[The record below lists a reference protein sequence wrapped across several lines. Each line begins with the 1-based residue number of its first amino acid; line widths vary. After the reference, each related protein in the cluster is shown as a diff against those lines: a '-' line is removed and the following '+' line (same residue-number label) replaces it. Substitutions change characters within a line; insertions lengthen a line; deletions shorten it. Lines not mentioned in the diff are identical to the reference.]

1 MSSPCLPISAT
12 QIGDDVHSKTPYTT
26 VWNYPH
32 HCNLDRIL
40 SIIPLVWQC
49 MGFFTEFY
57 QQMLSLL
64 EKHRAKRILRFMIGT
79 RIVVM
84 FFNADNVEKLLSSS
98 VNIEKA
104 NEYDGLHEWLGLGL
118 LTRYLVAMHIFLFA
132 IATLVI
138 WLSRTQNQIQC
149 AVTHWYIP
157 VKSKAVTHPQ
167 WAIVWRKT
175 ADIWKD
181 CCW

>member
-1 MSSPCLPISAT
+1 
-12 QIGDDVHSKTPYTT
+12 
-26 VWNYPH
+26 
-32 HCNLDRIL
+32 
-40 SIIPLVWQC
+40 
-49 MGFFTEFY
+49 
-57 QQMLSLL
+57 
-64 EKHRAKRILRFMIGT
+64 
-79 RIVVM
+79 M

-149 AVTHWYIP
+149 AVTH
-157 VKSKAVTHPQ
+157 
-167 WAIVWRKT
+167 
-175 ADIWKD
+175 
-181 CCW
+181 